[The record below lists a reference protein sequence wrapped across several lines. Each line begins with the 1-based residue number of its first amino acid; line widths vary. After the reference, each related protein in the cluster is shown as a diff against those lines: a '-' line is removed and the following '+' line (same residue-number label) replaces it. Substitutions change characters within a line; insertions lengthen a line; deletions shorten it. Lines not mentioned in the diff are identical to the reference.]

1 MRISIIFLLLVAL
14 LTEAQGQSLKVMT
27 YNIRLNTTSDGIN
40 SWPNRKEKV
49 ADLIKKIDADAF
61 GVQEALH
68 DQMQDLQKALPD
80 YAFVGVGRDDG
91 KEKGEYTAIF
101 YKKSRLK
108 VLKSNSFWLSE
119 TPEIPGSKSWDAAIT
134 RMATYAHF
142 QDIDSNL
149 DFLMVT
155 THFDHIGK
163 QARLMSAAYIRDWI
177 TGNNASKNRP
187 VILCGDFNF
196 QPTEEPYTILV
207 KDKQPLLIDAR
218 PAADK
223 SGTFCGFE
231 KDKMEC
237 VIIDYIFHT
246 PDITIEK
253 FEVIQEN
260 NGQYYPSD
268 HLPVVA
274 TLKLSSKD

>member
-1 MRISIIFLLLVAL
+1 MRILIILSILAATLC
-14 LTEAQGQSLKVMT
+14 EAESQSLKVMT
-27 YNIRLNTTSDGIN
+27 YNIRLNTTSDGVN

-101 YKKSRLK
+101 YKTSKLK
-108 VLKSNSFWLSE
+108 VLKSDSFWLSE
-119 TPEIPGSKSWDAAIT
+119 TPEIPGSKGWDAAIT
-134 RMATYAHF
+134 RMATHAIF
-142 QDIDSNL
+142 QDIKTKHE
-149 DFLMVT
+149 FLFLT
-155 THFDHIGK
+155 THFDHIGVE
-163 QARLMSAAYIRDWI
+163 ARKKSAEMLAM
-177 TGNNASKNRP
+177 TFSGLGSEQSMP
-187 VILCGDFNF
+187 TVFCGDLNIK
-196 QPTEEPYTILV
+196 PD
-207 KDKQPLLIDAR
+207 DKAYALIKEKSKGVLQDAR
-218 PAADK
+218 P
-223 SGTFCGFE
+223 SNNMQGTFCGFE

-246 PDITIEK
+246 PDINIEK

-260 NGQYYPSD
+260 DGQYYPSD

-274 TLKLSSKD
+274 TIKLASKG

>member
-1 MRISIIFLLLVAL
+1 MRLLIILSILSATLC
-14 LTEAQGQSLKVMT
+14 EAQSQSLKVMT
-27 YNIRLNTTSDGIN
+27 YNIRLNTTSDGVN

-49 ADLIKKIDADAF
+49 AMLIKKINPDAF

-68 DQMQDLQKALPD
+68 DQMQDLLKALPD
-80 YAFVGVGRDDG
+80 YTFVGVGRDDG

-101 YKKSRLK
+101 YKKTRLK
-108 VLKSNSFWLSE
+108 VLKSDSFWLSE
-119 TPEIPGSKSWDAAIT
+119 TPTVPGSKSWDAAIT
-134 RMATYAHF
+134 RMVTHAHF
-142 QDIDSNL
+142 QDINSNQ

-163 QARLMSAAYIRDWI
+163 QARLMSATYIAGWI

-196 QPTEEPYTILV
+196 QPTEAPYARLV
-207 KDKQPLLIDAR
+207 KSTNPLLLDAR

-223 SGTFCGFE
+223 NGTFCGFE

-246 PDITIEK
+246 SDITIEK

-260 NGQYYPSD
+260 DGQYYPSD

-274 TLKLSSKD
+274 TIKLASKD

>member
-1 MRISIIFLLLVAL
+1 MRILIILSIIAATLC
-14 LTEAQGQSLKVMT
+14 EAQSQSLKVMT
-27 YNIRLNTTSDGIN
+27 YNIRLNTTSDGVN

-49 ADLIKKIDADAF
+49 ADLIKRIDADAF

-68 DQMQDLQKALPD
+68 DQMQDLLKALPD
-80 YAFVGVGRDDG
+80 YAYVGAGRDDG

-101 YKKSRLK
+101 YKKARLK
-108 VLKSNSFWLSE
+108 VLISGSFWLSE
-119 TPEIPGSKSWDAAIT
+119 TPDVPGSKGWDAAIT
-134 RMATYAHF
+134 RMATHAHF
-142 QDIDSNL
+142 QDVRSNL

-155 THFDHIGK
+155 THFDHVGK
-163 QARLMSAAYIRDWI
+163 QARLMSATFLKGWMDGY
-177 TGNNASKNRP
+177 NAIKNKP

-196 QPTEEPYTILV
+196 QPIEEPYKSLV
-207 KDKQPLLIDAR
+207 NEAEPLLIDAR
-218 PAADK
+218 PASDK
-223 SGTFCGFE
+223 NGTFCGFE

-268 HLPVVA
+268 HLPIVA
-274 TLKLSSKD
+274 TIKLASKG

>member
-1 MRISIIFLLLVAL
+1 MRILIILSILAVTIC
-14 LTEAQGQSLKVMT
+14 EAQSQSLKVMT
-27 YNIRLNTTSDGIN
+27 YNIRLNTTSDGVN

-49 ADLIKKIDADAF
+49 ATLIKKINPDAF

-68 DQMQDLQKALPD
+68 DQMQDLLKALPD

-101 YKKSRLK
+101 YKNSRLK
-108 VLKSNSFWLSE
+108 VLKSDSFWLSE
-119 TPEIPGSKSWDAAIT
+119 TPTVPGSKGWDAAIT
-134 RMATYAHF
+134 RMATHAHF
-142 QDIDSNL
+142 QDMDSNQN
-149 DFLMVT
+149 FLMVT
-155 THFDHIGK
+155 THFDHVGK
-163 QARLMSAAYIRDWI
+163 QARLMSAAFLKGWMVGY
-177 TGNNASKNRP
+177 NASKNGP
-187 VILCGDFNF
+187 MVLCGDFNF
-196 QPTEEPYTILV
+196 QPTEEPYASLV
-207 KDKQPLLIDAR
+207 KSTNPLLIDAR

-223 SGTFCGFE
+223 NGTFCGFE

-260 NGQYYPSD
+260 DGQYYPSD

-274 TLKLSSKD
+274 TIKLASKD

>member
-1 MRISIIFLLLVAL
+1 MRSLIIPLLLVAL
-14 LTEAQGQSLKVMT
+14 FTGAQSQSLKVMT
-27 YNIRLNTTSDGIN
+27 YNIRLNTTSDGVN

-68 DQMQDLQKALPD
+68 DQMQDLLKALPD
-80 YAFVGVGRDDG
+80 YTFVGVGRDDG

-101 YKKSRLK
+101 YKKAKLK
-108 VLKSNSFWLSE
+108 VLKSSSFWLSE
-119 TPEIPGSKSWDAAIT
+119 TPEIPGSKGWDAAIT
-134 RMATYAHF
+134 RMATFALF
-142 QDIDSNL
+142 ETLDSKQE
-149 DFLMVT
+149 FLVVT
-155 THFDHIGK
+155 THFDHVGK
-163 QARLMSAAYIRDWI
+163 QARSMSALFLKGWLAGY
-177 TGNNASKNRP
+177 NALKSRP
-187 VILCGDFNF
+187 LILLGDFNF
-196 QPTEEPYTILV
+196 QPTEEPYKNLV
-207 KDKQPLLIDAR
+207 NDIEPVLIDAR
-218 PAADK
+218 PNADK
-223 SGTFCGFE
+223 NGTFCGFE

-260 NGQYYPSD
+260 NGQHYPSD

-274 TLKLSSKD
+274 TIKLASKG